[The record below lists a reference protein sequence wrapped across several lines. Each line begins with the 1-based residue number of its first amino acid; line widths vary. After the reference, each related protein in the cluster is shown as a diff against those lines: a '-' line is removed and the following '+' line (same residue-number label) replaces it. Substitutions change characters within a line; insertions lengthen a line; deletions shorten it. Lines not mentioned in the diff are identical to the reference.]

1 MTWSKLDNTS
11 EGILPVDLWDRN
23 TVTDRMDLTVSF
35 NKEDLMTNSDTQPLI
50 VERQDRLLIITFNR
64 PDTLNAFNTVLTQTM
79 HDLLVEVTGDQ
90 SIGAILFKGNGRA
103 FSAGADLKESPE
115 DHEKTEDLLQRV
127 LELLRPID
135 KVLIAAVQGHCYV
148 GAFKLIACCDLI
160 VATETTKI
168 KAQVRGP
175 REGSDWSKFIMAR
188 FGQSAMRRLEFT
200 ADVIDGADAYRLG
213 ICQWLVGEEQLQ
225 EFALE
230 LAQKT
235 SALEARQ
242 TGFLK
247 GGMNAWPQ

>member
-1 MTWSKLDNTS
+1 
-11 EGILPVDLWDRN
+11 
-23 TVTDRMDLTVSF
+23 
-35 NKEDLMTNSDTQPLI
+35 MTNSEIQPLI
-50 VERQDRLLIITFNR
+50 IERQDRLLTITFNR

-79 HDLLVEVTGDQ
+79 HDLLAEVSGDQ
-90 SIGAILFKGNGRA
+90 SIGAILFKGNGRS

-115 DHEKTEDLLQRV
+115 DHERTEDLLQRV

-135 KVLIAAVQGHCYV
+135 KVVVAAVQGHCYV
-148 GAFKLIACCDLI
+148 GAFKLIACCDLV

-175 REGSDWSKFIMAR
+175 REGPDWPTFIMAR

-213 ICQWLVGEEQLQ
+213 ICQWLVEEEQLQ

-230 LAQKT
+230 LAQKA
-235 SALEARQ
+235 SGLEARQ
-242 TGFLK
+242 TGVLK
-247 GGMNAWPQ
+247 GGMNAWPR